1 MMRKILIIGLVAL
14 LSLVLTY
21 GFADAKVSGACVN
34 CHTMH
39 NSQNG
44 TAMATY
50 GGGTGP
56 NDALTRGNC
65 LGCHGYSTGGSSN
78 IVTIGGSNIPQV
90 WHAAATD
97 LAAGNFKYYSTSH
110 DRVHNVENVVAQ
122 DGILTN
128 TPPGVASAYDPATA
142 DFSTSSRLQC
152 AGRNGCH
159 GNRDQATAGAAIRGA
174 HHYDDSAILK
184 FTGSGPVEGSQ
195 GGGTGGTSDYTTTG
209 KSYRFLYNVKGGEET
224 SWSATSTVHNEYKGA
239 VYAARTTLTWAT
251 VDTISDLCA
260 ECHGYFH
267 MSGSSGIGTASP
279 WLRHPTD
286 AILPGTGEYA
296 TITTTYN
303 IETPVARQTIP
314 ASITNTV
321 DISGSDA
328 DIVMCLSCHYAHGSN
343 YADIL
348 RFDYSTI
355 ATAGT
360 KCLRCHTGKST
371 Y

>member
-1 MMRKILIIGLVAL
+1 MRKILIIGLVAL
-14 LSLVLTY
+14 LSVVFMY

-44 TAMATY
+44 SAMATY

-56 NDALTRGNC
+56 NEALTRGNC
-65 LGCHGYSTGGSSN
+65 LGCHAYNTTGGAN

-90 WHAAATD
+90 WHAGTD
-97 LAAGNFKYYSTSH
+97 LAAGNFRYYSDSH
-110 DRVHNVENVVAQ
+110 NRVHNVEGIVAQ
-122 DGILTN
+122 DATLAN
-128 TPPGVASAYDPATA
+128 TPPGFASAYDPAA
-142 DFSTSSRLQC
+142 SDFSTSSRLQC

-159 GNRDQATAGAAIRGA
+159 GNRDQATAVAAIKGA

-184 FTGSGPVEGSQ
+184 FTGSGPVETSQ
-195 GGGTGGTSDYTTTG
+195 GGGSGGTSDYTTTG
-209 KSYRFLYNVKGGEET
+209 KSYRFLYNVHGGEET
-224 SWSATSTVHNEYKGA
+224 SWSATNTVHNEYKGA
-239 VYAARTTLTWAT
+239 TFVTRESQTWADIT
-251 VDTISDLCA
+251 TISDLCA

-286 AILPGTGEYA
+286 AIIPNTGEYA
-296 TITTTYN
+296 SMTTTYN

-321 DISGSDA
+321 TAGTDV
-328 DIVMCLSCHYAHGSN
+328 VMCLSCHYAHGSN
-343 YADIL
+343 YPDIL

-355 ATAGT
+355 TTAGT